1 MDIYAEVT
9 ARIIDQMENGIIPW
23 EKPWIA
29 CGKAVSHATGKAYSL
44 LNQML
49 LGRPGEYLTFK
60 QCQEAGGRVRK
71 GEKAHM
77 VVFWKWIE
85 QEDEET
91 GDSEGAQAT
100 SGEDIY
106 PQPRS
111 CDAKRGSRSKGV
123 PFLRYYNVFHIDQC
137 EGVTAKHTSEVRF
150 PDGAE
155 TLEAAQEVIYDYLSR
170 EGVKLSHSEGDRA
183 FYRPATDEVVLPI
196 RKQFVSTAEYY
207 STVFHEL
214 THSTGHPS
222 RLNRLNLPSFFG
234 TEDYSKEELVAEIG
248 AAALVNHVGLETDH
262 SFRNSAAYV
271 QNWLQVLKDDKRF
284 IVSAAGK
291 AEMAVNLILGSAE

>member
-60 QCQEAGGRVRK
+60 QCQEAGGRIRK
-71 GEKAHM
+71 GAKSHM

-85 QEDEET
+85 TEET
-91 GDSEGAQAT
+91 GEKK
-100 SGEDIY
+100 E
-106 PQPRS
+106 
-111 CDAKRGSRSKGV
+111 V

-137 EGVTAKHTSEVRF
+137 EGVTAKHTHEVRF

-155 TLEAAQEVIYDYLSR
+155 TLEAAQEVIYDYLGR
-170 EGVKLSHSEGDRA
+170 EGVKLTHSEGDRA

-196 RKQFVSTAEYY
+196 RKQFMSTAEYF
-207 STVFHEL
+207 STAFHEL
-214 THSTGHPS
+214 VHSTGHKS
-222 RLNRLNLPSFFG
+222 RLDRLTKVAAFG
-234 TEDYSKEELVAEIG
+234 SDDYSKEELVAEIG

-271 QNWLQVLKDDKRF
+271 QNWMQVLKDDKRF

-291 AEMAVNLILGSAE
+291 AEKAVNLILGTAD